1 MFGHFAVKCVQESK
15 VLLRGSS
22 GQRLQQGM
30 LLQLNNSTTVEMLQ
44 AVKADETS
52 YLLVEIWRPDH
63 TLRVNTNPCA
73 SCWKKNKWRPS
84 FVANKKHAMRSSL
97 LLSSWIPRRTSLRH
111 SAPLEKKQL
120 FLQFMP
126 IRQKPSKKHS
136 PTYLGL
142 IWTYLNLSISTK

>member
-1 MFGHFAVKCVQESK
+1 MQTRALFGHAAVKCVQESK

-44 AVKADETS
+44 AVKADETL

-73 SCWKKNKWRPS
+73 SCWRKTNEGQVLLQTKNMQCEVPS
-84 FVANKKHAMRSSL
+84 FFRREYRGEQAYATL
-97 LLSSWIPRRTSLRH
+97 LR
-111 SAPLEKKQL
+111 
-120 FLQFMP
+120 
-126 IRQKPSKKHS
+126 
-136 PTYLGL
+136 
-142 IWTYLNLSISTK
+142 

>member
-73 SCWKKNKWRPS
+73 SCWKKTNEGQVLLQTKNMQCEVPS
-84 FVANKKHAMRSSL
+84 FFRREYRGEQAYATLLRWKKSSSICNLCQFVKNLRKNIL
-97 LLSSWIPRRTSLRH
+97 LLILD
-111 SAPLEKKQL
+111 L
-120 FLQFMP
+120 FE
-126 IRQKPSKKHS
+126 
-136 PTYLGL
+136 L
-142 IWTYLNLSISTK
+142 I